1 MKLFAAIRPPSGV
14 IRAVRRIQKGVP
26 GARWSA
32 PEKLHIT
39 VAYFGEVHDALAE
52 ELDEE
57 LARRPLPAMELML
70 RGAGHFGRAE
80 PHQIHLK
87 VEPNAAL
94 TRLHNHCRRVARE
107 LRIPM
112 EARVFS
118 PHLTL
123 AYLKPFPDVE
133 RLATYEQRHVNTE
146 IGPFLVDQFG
156 LYSSW
161 QQKRG
166 PNRYDLEATYP
177 LIGRERIA
185 DA

>member
-1 MKLFAAIRPPSGV
+1 MKLFAAIRPPSGL
-14 IRAVRRIQKGVP
+14 IRAITRLQKGVP

-39 VAYFGEVHDALAE
+39 VAYFGVVSDILAE
-52 ELDEE
+52 ELDAD
-57 LARRPLPAMELML
+57 LARRPLPAFELSL
-70 RGAGHFGRAE
+70 HGAGHFGRAE

-87 VEPNAAL
+87 VDDHPAL
-94 TRLHNHCRRVARE
+94 TRLHTHCRRVARE

-112 EARVFS
+112 EARGFR

-123 AYLKPFPDVE
+123 AYLKPFPDLE
-133 RLATYEQRHVNTE
+133 KLAAFEQRHASTE
-146 IGPFLVDQFG
+146 FGPFLVDQFG

-161 QQKRG
+161 RQKRG

-177 LIGRERIA
+177 LTGTPL
-185 DA
+185 DD

>member
-1 MKLFAAIRPPSGV
+1 MILFAAIRPPSGV
-14 IRAVRRIQKGVP
+14 IRAVTRLQKGVP

-39 VAYFGEVHDALAE
+39 VGYFGDVAEALAE

-57 LARRPLPAMELML
+57 LARRPLPSMELTL

-87 VEPNAAL
+87 VDANPAL
-94 TRLHNHCRRVARE
+94 TQWHQHCRRVART
-107 LRIPM
+107 LHIPM
-112 EARVFS
+112 EKRLFT

-123 AYLKPFPDVE
+123 AYLKPFPDLE
-133 RLATYEQRHVNTE
+133 KIATFEQRHNKTE
-146 IGPFLVDQFG
+146 IGPFLVDQVG

-161 QQKRG
+161 RTKNG

-177 LIGRERIA
+177 LVG
-185 DA
+185 

>member
-1 MKLFAAIRPPSGV
+1 MILFAAIRPPSGV
-14 IRAVRRIQKGVP
+14 IRAVTRLQKGVP

-39 VAYFGEVHDALAE
+39 VGYFGEVHDALAE

-57 LARRPLPAMELML
+57 LARRPLPSLELTL
-70 RGAGHFGRAE
+70 AGAGHFGRAE

-87 VEPNAAL
+87 VKADAGL
-94 TRLHNHCRRVARE
+94 TKLHTHCRRAARE
-107 LRIPM
+107 LGIHM
-112 EARVFS
+112 EKRAFS

-123 AYLKPFPDVE
+123 AYLKPFPDLE
-133 RLATYEQRHVNTE
+133 KLATFEQRHARTE

-156 LYSSW
+156 LYSSHRS
-161 QQKRG
+161 KRG

-177 LIGRERIA
+177 MVGS
-185 DA
+185 

>member
-1 MKLFAAIRPPSGV
+1 MILFAAIRPPSGV
-14 IRAVRRIQKGVP
+14 IKAVTRLQKGVP
-26 GARWSA
+26 GARWSG

-39 VAYFGEVHDALAE
+39 VGYFGDVSNALTE

-57 LARRPLPAMELML
+57 LARKPLSSMELNL

-87 VEPNAAL
+87 VMANPDL
-94 TRLHNHCRRVARE
+94 TRLHKHCKRVARE
-107 LRIPM
+107 LNIPM
-112 EARVFS
+112 ERREYR

-123 AYLKPFPDVE
+123 AYLKPFPNLE
-133 RLATYEQRHVNTE
+133 KIASFEQRHAQTE

-161 QQKRG
+161 KTKNG
-166 PNRYDLEATYP
+166 PNRYELEATYP
-177 LIGRERIA
+177 LVG
-185 DA
+185 

>member
-1 MKLFAAIRPPSGV
+1 MILFAAIRPPSGV
-14 IRAVRRIQKGVP
+14 VRAVSRLQKGVP

-39 VAYFGEVHDALAE
+39 VGYFGEVSEALAE

-57 LARRPLPAMELML
+57 LARKALPSMELTL
-70 RGAGHFGRAE
+70 RGAGHFGRSE

-87 VEPNAAL
+87 VAPDPAL
-94 TRLHNHCRRVARE
+94 SKLHAHCRRVARE
-107 LRIPM
+107 LNIPM
-112 EARVFS
+112 ERREFR

-123 AYLKPFPDVE
+123 AYLKPFPDLE
-133 RLATYEQRHVNTE
+133 KIAAFEQRHASTE

-161 QQKRG
+161 KTKRG
-166 PNRYDLEATYP
+166 PNRYELEATYP
-177 LIGRERIA
+177 LVGA
-185 DA
+185 

>member
-1 MKLFAAIRPPSGV
+1 MILFAAIRPPSGV
-14 IRAVRRIQKGVP
+14 IRAVSRLQKGVP

-32 PEKLHIT
+32 AEKLHIT
-39 VAYFGEVHDALAE
+39 VGYFGEVSETLAE

-57 LARRPLPAMELML
+57 LARRPLPSLELTL
-70 RGAGHFGRAE
+70 RGAGHFGRSE
-80 PHQIHLK
+80 PHQLHLK
-87 VEPNAAL
+87 VAPDAGL
-94 TRLHNHCRRVARE
+94 TRLHAHCRRAARS
-107 LRIPM
+107 LGIVM
-112 EARVFS
+112 ENRNFA

-133 RLATYEQRHVNTE
+133 KIATFERKHADTE

-161 QQKRG
+161 RTKNG

-177 LIGRERIA
+177 LLGA
-185 DA
+185 GAG